1 MTDDEKRELFR
12 RAEDKQLI
20 KDAIKEWLDD
30 QFKAFGKWSAIGIA
44 SALFYVLAKAVTSS
58 GWWPN

>member
-30 QFKAFGKWSAIGIA
+30 QFRAFGKWSAIGVA
-44 SALFYVLAKAVTSS
+44 SALFYVLAQAVTSS
-58 GWWPN
+58 GWWPK